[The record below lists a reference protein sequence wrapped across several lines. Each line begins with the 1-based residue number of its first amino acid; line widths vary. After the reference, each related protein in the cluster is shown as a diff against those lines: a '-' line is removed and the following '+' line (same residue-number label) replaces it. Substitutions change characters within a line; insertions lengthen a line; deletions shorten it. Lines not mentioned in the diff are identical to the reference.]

1 MIEKWLLWWITI
13 GDDDV
18 LRDGDDDV
26 RDDGHN
32 IGDDDDDDD
41 DVRDDA
47 NNDDAWYRSCWQN
60 LLPRG
65 NSPAEKAK
73 LSQNSSMFSKSPI
86 LSN

>member
-1 MIEKWLLWWITI
+1 MIEKWLLWWITN

-18 LRDGDDDV
+18 LRDG
-26 RDDGHN
+26 
-32 IGDDDDDDD
+32 DD

-73 LSQNSSMFSKSPI
+73 LSKIVQCFKIVQYFQTNQN
-86 LSN
+86 

>member
-32 IGDDDDDDD
+32 IGDDDNYIHEFVYKTCGCGGDDDD
-41 DVRDDA
+41 LWV
-47 NNDDAWYRSCWQN
+47 AWW
-60 LLPRG
+60 
-65 NSPAEKAK
+65 
-73 LSQNSSMFSKSPI
+73 
-86 LSN
+86 

>member
-1 MIEKWLLWWITI
+1 MIEKKLLWWITI

-18 LRDGDDDV
+18 LRDG
-26 RDDGHN
+26 
-32 IGDDDDDDD
+32 DD

-73 LSQNSSMFSKSPI
+73 LSQNSSMFQNSPI
-86 LSN
+86 FSN